1 MMADMALRLLH
12 SDGQTDDHGGNLDRA
27 KALFPLASEPWI
39 DLSTG
44 INPHSY
50 PVSELPAKTLSR
62 LPEPGRLRQLKHA
75 AAVYYGAQSPEVVVA
90 SPGTQPLMQ
99 LVASLVEPGT
109 ARILGPTYSE
119 HARCALLT
127 GHRVEEVGE
136 LAELETADLA
146 IVVNPNNPDGRLHR
160 RADLWAL
167 AHILAKRGG
176 LLVIDEA
183 FMDVAPGGHS
193 LAGDLADNIVV
204 LRSFGKFFG
213 LAGVRLGFAVAPN
226 AIAGHLE
233 TALGP
238 WPISAPALEYGLRA
252 LNDTSWQVAMR
263 RRLAADM
270 SRLRNFLMEGGLSEV
285 GGTDLFRLVRHPD
298 AADLF
303 NHLGQAG
310 ILVRRFSDRP
320 HLLRIGLPAD
330 STQRDRL
337 AATFENWTG
346 AVEH

>member
-1 MMADMALRLLH
+1 MADMALKLLH

-27 KALFPLASEPWI
+27 KALFPLAPEPWI

-62 LPEPGRLRQLKHA
+62 LPEPGRLHQLKHA
-75 AAVYYGAQSPEVVVA
+75 AAAYYGAQSPEFVVA

-99 LVASLVEPGT
+99 LAAGLVEPGF

-119 HARCALLT
+119 HARCAALA

-136 LAELETADLA
+136 LAELETADLT
-146 IVVNPNNPDGRLHR
+146 IVVNPNNPDGRLHQ
-160 RADLWAL
+160 RADLLAL
-167 AHILAKRGG
+167 AQILAKRDG

-183 FMDVAPGGHS
+183 FMDVALDGHS

-226 AIAGHLE
+226 AIAGHLAA
-233 TALGP
+233 ALGP
-238 WPISAPALEYGLRA
+238 WPVSTPALEYGLRA
-252 LNDTSWQVAMR
+252 LKDTSWQAAMR

-270 SRLRNFLMEGGLSEV
+270 FRLCNLLLARGLSEV
-285 GGTDLFRLVRHPD
+285 GGTDLFRLVRHPN

-303 NHLGQAG
+303 NHLGHAG
-310 ILVRRFSDRP
+310 ILVRRFADWP
-320 HLLRIGLPAD
+320 DLLRFGLPCDDA
-330 STQRDRL
+330 QWDRL
-337 AATFENWTG
+337 ATAFESWAG
-346 AVEH
+346 SC